1 MFENN
6 SLIWYNSYKV
16 DKRLHSLK
24 RLKKIG
30 VYGGV
35 TMVHLEELDK
45 YNVWDIMELSVK
57 KEQEGFLA
65 SNVWSLVHA
74 YVGNK
79 TNGAVYPFGI
89 YDDDTPVGFL
99 MIAFDYGEVCDDKDA
114 PEISQNNY
122 FLWRLMIDE
131 DYQGK
136 GYGREAVKLGLDY
149 IKTFPHGKAEY
160 CWICYDRENTVARK
174 LYRSFGFEEIKEYE
188 DGNID
193 AILKI

>member
-1 MFENN
+1 MTKGGIFYILEKKLKNLSFN
-6 SLIWYNSYKV
+6 KNEY
-16 DKRLHSLK
+16 DKSEFM
-24 RLKKIG
+24 
-30 VYGGV
+30 GGV

-114 PEISQNNY
+114 PEISKDNY